1 MTTEKIITA
10 TDSDKVLRGVRA
22 AINLNKWDFNI
33 VKSCKATKDELT
45 VTSKGTLL
53 ILRSQCYS
61 KKGVKKK
68 GTSSVDFGS
77 TFYLTNRVKFIPTWV
92 KTTLV

>member
-33 VKSCKATKDELT
+33 VKPCKATKDELM
-45 VTSKGTLL
+45 GTLL

-68 GTSSVDFGS
+68 VPVQSILGVLSTS
-77 TFYLTNRVKFIPTWV
+77 LIE
-92 KTTLV
+92 